1 MINNNEG
8 WKLNFTTAVSDAH
21 NTGTI
26 EMANINNLVD
36 YYNFL
41 NYLVLW
47 VPSEDITGTIIY
59 RMLCTMYLV
68 LDQKTVIGYQTLPTD
83 PIDKPLSE
91 LSIWMINFANE
102 LGKFLNTTQSLTK
115 ETLQTFYT
123 AQNFDVDSYVVPK
136 GGWIGHTFNEFFARE
151 FLPGTRPIDG
161 PNDPHVIVSAA
172 DSTFQGC
179 WDIDDNS
186 QVTLKGITWS
196 INELLANSTYAGD
209 FAGGKFMHA
218 FLGTYDYHRQ
228 HAPVD
233 GEILEAKIIPGL
245 VYLEV
250 NVTSANCCEE
260 PRIASTRKTNDCT
273 TIVDAPNSA
282 GYQFRQSRG
291 LFVFNSTIGLVAV
304 LPIGMAQVSSVVIS
318 DNIKPGVNVKKGDE
332 ISYFQFGGSDIVYV
346 FQKDSDVA
354 VTANL
359 NKHYRIG
366 EQIAIAKPNEIPS
379 VPIP

>member
-172 DSTFQGC
+172 DSTFQ
-179 WDIDDNS
+179 
-186 QVTLKGITWS
+186 VHT
-196 INELLANSTYAGD
+196 
-209 FAGGKFMHA
+209 
-218 FLGTYDYHRQ
+218 Q